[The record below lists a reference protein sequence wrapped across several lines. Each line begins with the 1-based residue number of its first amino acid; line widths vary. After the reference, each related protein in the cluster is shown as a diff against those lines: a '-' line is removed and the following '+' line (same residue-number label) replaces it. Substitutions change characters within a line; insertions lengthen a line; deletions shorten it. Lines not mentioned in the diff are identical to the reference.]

1 MPSVGRPPPNIS
13 CTNDTPPTCSCTQ
26 TLYTLSNC
34 EMPEVRQSD
43 GSVTRRFLSLR
54 KYNPATAMN
63 APAIAARTWY
73 LMVLAAALGDLAVF
87 GIFVAVG
94 GAEHGVGYGGAAMRT
109 ALPFAAA
116 WFAISPWLGA
126 FRVSTMMSLWD
137 TAWKIPLIFLAC
149 GVIAIVLRA
158 WLTDRGLQLTF
169 TLVAIGT
176 QTVMLFW
183 WRAALALSTRRLIES
198 R

>member
-1 MPSVGRPPPNIS
+1 
-13 CTNDTPPTCSCTQ
+13 
-26 TLYTLSNC
+26 
-34 EMPEVRQSD
+34 
-43 GSVTRRFLSLR
+43 
-54 KYNPATAMN
+54 
-63 APAIAARTWY
+63 
-73 LMVLAAALGDLAVF
+73 
-87 GIFVAVG
+87 
-94 GAEHGVGYGGAAMRT
+94 
-109 ALPFAAA
+109 
-116 WFAISPWLGA
+116 
-126 FRVSTMMSLWD
+126 MMSVWD

-183 WRAALALSTRRLIES
+183 WRAALALSARRIIGA

>member
-1 MPSVGRPPPNIS
+1 MP
-13 CTNDTPPTCSCTQ
+13 CTNETPPTCSCRQ

-34 EMPEVRQSD
+34 EMPEVRQYD
-43 GSVTRRFLSLR
+43 GSVTRRFPSLR
-54 KYNPATAMN
+54 KYDTAIAMN
-63 APAIAARTWY
+63 ARAMAARTRY

-94 GAEHGVGYGGAAMRT
+94 GTEHGVGYGGAALRT
-109 ALPFAAA
+109 ALPFAAV
-116 WFAISPWLGA
+116 WFAISPWLGV
-126 FRVSTMMSLWD
+126 FRVSTMMSVWD

-176 QTVMLFW
+176 QTVMVFW
-183 WRAALALSTRRLIES
+183 WRAALALFARRLFGS
-198 R
+198 G